1 MKTLIQNA
9 HIIQPA
15 SSFHH
20 QRKDIL
26 IENGVIK
33 EVADKIELEADEVI
47 SGSDLHVSTGWFDLR
62 ADYAEPG
69 FEHRETFE
77 SGSVASKA
85 GGFTGVVLMPNTHP
99 TIDSKSQVEF
109 VKKMGSFLPIEVFA
123 AGSISVG
130 TKGKDLAE
138 LYDMHQAGAVAFT
151 DGFNSIQ
158 DADLVKRALYYS
170 QSFDGVIMLFPHN
183 ESIAHAGMMNEGPM
197 STKLGLKSAPA
208 LAESL
213 NVNRDLFIAEYCNA
227 PVHISCISSSKS
239 VELIRDAKAK
249 GIKVTCDVAVAN
261 LVFTD
266 SVLETFDSTFKVL
279 PHLRDEEDRQA
290 LIQGINDGTID
301 AIVTNHRPWNIE
313 EKECEFD
320 HAEFGMACSETAF
333 NLLRN
338 ATIDVIEVETLVKA
352 LSENPRSIVN
362 QTVDSIEIGNKSNIT
377 VFDPYETGK
386 TETKR
391 SLSYKV
397 PGIGKPLKGT
407 VKAAIC

>member
-15 SSFHH
+15 SSFHN

-26 IENGVIK
+26 IENGVIT
-33 EVADKIELEADEVI
+33 EITDKIELEADEVI
-47 SGSDLHVSTGWFDLR
+47 SGNDLHASTGWFDLR

-77 SGSVASKA
+77 SGSAASKA

-99 TIDSKSQVEF
+99 TVDSKSQVEF
-109 VKKMGSFLPIEVFA
+109 INKMGSFLPIEVFA
-123 AGSISVG
+123 AGSVSVG

-138 LYDMHQAGAVAFT
+138 LYDMYQAGAVAFT
-151 DGFNSIQ
+151 DGFNPIQ
-158 DADLVKRALYYS
+158 DADLVKRALHYS
-170 QSFDGVIMLFPHN
+170 QSFDGVVMLYPHN
-183 ESIAHAGMMNEGPM
+183 ESIAHSGMMNESPM

-213 NVNRDLFIAEYCNA
+213 TVSRDLFIAEYCNA
-227 PVHISCISSSKS
+227 PVHISCISAAKS

-261 LVFTD
+261 LAFTD
-266 SVLETFDSTFKVL
+266 SVLDTFDSTFKVL
-279 PHLRDEEDRQA
+279 PHLREEEDRQA

-333 NLLRN
+333 SLLRN
-338 ATIDVIEVETLVKA
+338 ATIDSIELETLVKV
-352 LSENPRSIVN
+352 LSENPRNIVG
-362 QTVDSIEIGNKSNIT
+362 QTVDTIEIGNKSNIT
-377 VFDPYETGK
+377 VFDPYEIGK
-386 TETKR
+386 TETKK

-397 PGIGKPLKGT
+397 PGVGEQLKGT